1 MHLGSG
7 IKAEDCGR
15 NGVGSTEVIN
25 LSELSSPQTQRHL
38 LLFSVLPPPASLT
51 LLFSSRNPALPQGG
65 KHKLWSWE
73 KWHKL
78 GERRVN
84 NIYVPNKHFPFTQ
97 TDQS

>member
-38 LLFSVLPPPASLT
+38 LYSLFSHHQHLLLYCFPPLVILYP
-51 LLFSSRNPALPQGG
+51 
-65 KHKLWSWE
+65 KE
-73 KWHKL
+73 
-78 GERRVN
+78 VN
-84 NIYVPNKHFPFTQ
+84 TSYGAGRSGTN
-97 TDQS
+97 